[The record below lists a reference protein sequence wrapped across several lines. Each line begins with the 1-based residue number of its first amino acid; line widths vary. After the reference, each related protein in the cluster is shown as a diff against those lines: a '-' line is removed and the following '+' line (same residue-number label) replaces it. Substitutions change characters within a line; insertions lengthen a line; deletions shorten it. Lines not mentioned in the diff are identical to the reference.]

1 MGCRLKFNDA
11 GAHVLKNHAAEI
23 FTAKEAR
30 E

>member
-11 GAHVLKNHAAEI
+11 GAHVSKDHAAET